1 MRSLWAKLT
10 LAFVGVV
17 VLSLLTTALLIALA
31 TAGEF
36 RIYVAR
42 GNRRWAEGLAPL
54 FAAYYARVG
63 SWEGVEAV
71 LEDMPMPMPGMGPMH
86 PLMGMNRAMWRMMGH
101 RLILTDEAGRVRLD
115 SEGSAVGTLLPAA
128 RDQGVPIRVAGRT
141 AGWLLIGEVESP
153 TGPSAEFLAQVR
165 RAIALIT
172 LLGIALALGAGSFV
186 FFRLMRPLQALQ
198 QASRRIARGDLGARI
213 PAQEAGELGEVA
225 RAFNQMAEALAR
237 AEQQRRQML
246 ADIAHELR
254 TPLGI
259 LQGQLEALLDG
270 VLPLA
275 PEQIA
280 QVHDEVRHLARL
292 VEDLRLL
299 ALAEAGQLRLERG
312 PVDLRS
318 LIEEAADRIALQ
330 AAEKGIRLEV
340 HLPEGLPPAWGD
352 EGRLRQVLMNLLT
365 NALRYTPA
373 GGRITIE
380 AQPLGDQ
387 VQVSVRDTGVGIALE
402 DLPYVFDRF
411 YRAEKSRA
419 RADGRSGL
427 GLAIARHLVEA
438 HGGRIG
444 VESQPGRGS
453 HFFFTL
459 PIVSRSSSRPRILTD
474 VL

>member
-54 FAAYYARVG
+54 FVAYYARVG

-86 PLMGMNRAMWRMMGH
+86 PPMGMNRAMWRMMGH

-141 AGWLLIGEVESP
+141 VGWLLIGEVESP

-165 RAIALIT
+165 RAIALST

-198 QASRRIARGDLGARI
+198 RASRRIARGI
-213 PAQEAGELGEVA
+213 SA
-225 RAFNQMAEALAR
+225 RASRRRRPGSWGRWPARSIRWRRRWPGRSSSGVRCWRTSPTSSAPLWASCRGSWRRCWMASFPW
-237 AEQQRRQML
+237 RRNRL
-246 ADIAHELR
+246 PRSTTRSDTWPGWWR
-254 TPLGI
+254 TCGSS
-259 LQGQLEALLDG
+259 
-270 VLPLA
+270 
-275 PEQIA
+275 PERRPVSCGWSGGLWTCDPRSRRPPTA
-280 QVHDEVRHLARL
+280 SRCR
-292 VEDLRLL
+292 R
-299 ALAEAGQLRLERG
+299 RRRG
-312 PVDLRS
+312 SGWRC
-318 LIEEAADRIALQ
+318 IFA
-330 AAEKGIRLEV
+330 
-340 HLPEGLPPAWGD
+340 EGLPPAWGD

-387 VQVSVRDTGVGIALE
+387 VQVSVRDTGVGIAPE
-402 DLPYVFDRF
+402 DMPYVFDRF

-419 RADGRSGL
+419 RADGGSGL

-444 VESQPGRGS
+444 VESEPGRGS